1 LKKTLDREVESV
13 VNLVGV
19 NLNTASEHLLKYIS
33 GLNSRAALNIVKHRA
48 ENGGFR
54 NRKELLKV
62 SGLGP
67 KAFEQAAGFCRI
79 INGSEALDGTSVHP
93 ESYEIARVI
102 LKSAGFNPE
111 ELFTRKEE
119 VSAKLDG
126 IDLDAFS
133 KDKGFNPITVREVV
147 GMLKKPGLDPREEL
161 EKPILRTDVLSM
173 EDLSTGMEL
182 EGTVRNVV
190 DFGAFVDIGVKQDG
204 LIHKSKMGRRV
215 RDPLEVLSVGQI
227 VKVRVLEVD
236 TKRMRIGLELLS
248 NASST

>member
-1 LKKTLDREVESV
+1 LDREVESV

-48 ENGGFR
+48 ENGAFR

-93 ESYEIARVI
+93 ESYEIARFI
-102 LKSAGFNPE
+102 LESVELLPE
-111 ELFTRKEE
+111 ELFDRKDEITE
-119 VSAKLDG
+119 LLDQ
-126 IDLDAFS
+126 IDPEALARENS
-133 KDKGFNPITVREVV
+133 FNQITVREVI

-173 EDLSTGMEL
+173 EDLSKGMEL

-248 NASST
+248 GSNESRS

>member
-1 LKKTLDREVESV
+1 EIT
-13 VNLVGV
+13 
-19 NLNTASEHLLKYIS
+19 
-33 GLNSRAALNIVKHRA
+33 
-48 ENGGFR
+48 
-54 NRKELLKV
+54 ELLDQID
-62 SGLGP
+62 P
-67 KAFEQAAGFCRI
+67 
-79 INGSEALDGTSVHP
+79 EAL
-93 ESYEIARVI
+93 AREN
-102 LKSAGFNPE
+102 SFNQ
-111 ELFTRKEE
+111 
-119 VSAKLDG
+119 
-126 IDLDAFS
+126 
-133 KDKGFNPITVREVV
+133 ITVREVI

-173 EDLSTGMEL
+173 EDLSKGMEL

-248 NASST
+248 GSNESRS